1 MSSNS
6 LELFCLERKGKSLR
20 VKNKIVAIFTGFFIQ
35 QDFPFYYN
43 FWEIETP
50 DGQRNYVPDNK
61 YKAERVCS
69 SDLAD
74 LAIKK
79 ILWK

>member
-1 MSSNS
+1 MNNTL
-6 LELFCLERKGKSLR
+6 LELFCLERKGKLLK
-20 VKNKIVAIFTGFFIQ
+20 VKNKIVAVFTGFFFQ
-35 QDFPFYYN
+35 QDFPLYSN

-50 DGQRNYVPDNK
+50 DGQRIYMPDNK

>member
-1 MSSNS
+1 MWLKDAWRTSTLLRN
-6 LELFCLERKGKSLR
+6 RIKGREIL
-20 VKNKIVAIFTGFFIQ
+20 NNFFIQ